1 MIRVIDVVE
10 NVICEGKLKFFKG
23 EKKVKFYFTS
33 KA

>member
-1 MIRVIDVVE
+1 MIRVIDAVE
-10 NVICEGKLKFFKG
+10 NVICEGKLKWG